1 MSCFIVSD
9 YHIRA
14 LVSWAELH
22 NVELGFS
29 PVVAAELLAAANRK
43 AFAERYRGAYSEDS
57 PAFGGFQAVDI
68 IEMLPVEVLKAARCL
83 NYQASDWAAWEGST
97 AAGVLHAIE
106 RAALAQL
113 EELHGRAVDPQNLPG
128 YDAAAWELIDPEIL
142 AAREWREEENPSA
155 WRVPA

>member
-29 PVVAAELLAAANRK
+29 PVVAAELLAAANR
-43 AFAERYRGAYSEDS
+43 RAYSERYQEKDL
-57 PAFGGFQAVDI
+57 PGFGGFRAVDI
-68 IEMLPVEVLKAARCL
+68 VEMHPVEVLKAARCL
-83 NYQASDWAAWEGST
+83 NYQASDWHAWELST
-97 AAGVLHAIE
+97 AAEVLRAIE

-113 EELHGRAVDPQNLPG
+113 EQLHGPAVDFRNLRS
-128 YDAAAWELIDPEIL
+128 YAEAAWELIDPEVL
-142 AAREWREEENPSA
+142 AAREWREEKNPSA